1 MKSVSVVYSTERSF
15 AQVLGVCWSTS
26 DTLHRNT
33 GLCLSH
39 SAVCCVSVMHT
50 GGVLPLVC
58 IHAADKL
65 RDVGNPTLLS
75 FVPAPTQQLTCAF
88 NTNMFVCHVTA
99 MRVLLKSQKEKQ
111 S

>member
-33 GLCLSH
+33 GLRLSH
-39 SAVCCVSVMHT
+39 SAVC
-50 GGVLPLVC
+50 GVLPLVC

-88 NTNMFVCHVTA
+88 NMNMFVCHVTA
-99 MRVLLKSQKEKQ
+99 MRVLLKS
-111 S
+111 